1 MLPPDQNS
9 EGRVDP
15 RFLGRLTVE
24 AVPLSGLAELTILGF
39 NWGGGAHILHLIFS
53 VPVGTYEPNRRVFGC
68 RGELPL
74 EGISAITEISVDSF
88 VARHVIS
95 AVLQE
100 YHRVHLEVVPPS
112 VWRMTPYKRASGKGE
127 GRNLSRQ
134 GLTFLPP
141 DAFVPL
147 ICLKWSM
154 VDFSHKFFP
163 RLAGRKP
170 TYDVALD
177 WIQFA
182 FTGDPKGQYMAP
194 ANTSLSFVSSVNG

>member
-1 MLPPDQNS
+1 M
-9 EGRVDP
+9 
-15 RFLGRLTVE
+15 E

-74 EGISAITEISVDSF
+74 EGLPAITEISVDSF

-127 GRNLSRQ
+127 GRNLSCW
-134 GLTFLPP
+134 GITFSPL
-141 DAFVPL
+141 DASVPL
-147 ICLKWSM
+147 LLLEGS
-154 VDFSHKFFP
+154 
-163 RLAGRKP
+163 
-170 TYDVALD
+170 VA
-177 WIQFA
+177 
-182 FTGDPKGQYMAP
+182 
-194 ANTSLSFVSSVNG
+194 